1 MISIHRRNGFA
12 NGRFAAAPGSRGR
25 RLVASLAMGGALAL
39 TATGCAMISPQATTI
54 SYSAAEG
61 TNVVGAGPVQVRN
74 AQIVANEDGSEGNF
88 VAALVND
95 TDETQTLN
103 IDFGGEDSDISLT
116 VRVPADTVLSL
127 GAEDGEEPILIE
139 NLDTMPGAYIDAY
152 FQSGDAGGELVSVP
166 VLDGTLDYLTALAP

>member
-12 NGRFAAAPGSRGR
+12 NGRSAAAPGSRGR
-25 RLVASLAMGGALAL
+25 RVISSLAIGGALVL
-39 TATGCAMISPQATTI
+39 TVTGCAMVSPQATTI

-61 TNVVGAGPVQVRN
+61 TNVFGGGPVQVRN

-88 VAALVND
+88 VAALVNN
-95 TDETQTLN
+95 TDETHTLN

-116 VRVPADTVLSL
+116 VRVPANTVLSL

-139 NLDTMPGAYIDAY
+139 DLDTKPGAYIDGY
-152 FQSGDAGGELVSVP
+152 FQSGEAEGELISVP

>member
-12 NGRFAAAPGSRGR
+12 NGRFAAAPGSRSR
-25 RLVASLAMGGALAL
+25 RVISSLALGGALVL

-54 SYSAAEG
+54 EYSAAEG
-61 TNVVGAGPVQVRN
+61 TNVYGGGPIQVRN

-95 TDETQTLN
+95 TDDSHTLN
-103 IDFGGEDSDISLT
+103 IEFGGEESDISLT
-116 VRVPADTVLSL
+116 VRVPANTVLSL

-139 NLDTMPGAYIDAY
+139 GLDTMPGAYIDGY
-152 FQSGDAGGELVSVP
+152 FQSGDAEGELISVP